1 MEQLKEE
8 RKKVE
13 NNERK
18 VTDYKIIKIIGTG
31 TFGKVYVAQ
40 LDGLPVALKA
50 LKKTY
55 VIQLKQVEH
64 IKNEKGILAEIDN
77 PFIVNM

>member
-31 TFGKVYVAQ
+31 TFGKVYVA
-40 LDGLPVALKA
+40 
-50 LKKTY
+50 
-55 VIQLKQVEH
+55 
-64 IKNEKGILAEIDN
+64 
-77 PFIVNM
+77 